1 MATFRKL
8 AVVLLVAVA
17 TTGCSSFS
25 GGSLSGWIP
34 GWPKKQDQGLSWTT
48 PDLSKTY
55 GNNRIGAERGATIE
69 PRTEMPK
76 PQEEGRIARMR
87 SAVTQSGP
95 VKAVTSV
102 FNRNAATTAV
112 AAAEPAFNPKT
123 DGGSVF
129 VGLAKLQE
137 SQGNVAAAAEAYER
151 ALQAD
156 SSSLEALMGYA
167 RLQDRQGNFPR
178 ATQLYQTAVRLH
190 PNDAPAL
197 NDLGLCLSR
206 QGKKVEAQA
215 ALAQAVNL
223 KSDRT
228 LYRNNLAKLLVD
240 VGQPQLALDHLLAVH
255 APPVAHY
262 NLGYLLQQKNE
273 IGLARQAFARALE
286 LDPNLADAPV
296 AGDARRPAGGRGAA
310 VARRQPGSICS
321 GHASS
326 GGIAGRHTGSAC
338 RCAARQH
345 RLWLLL
351 AEPVLEVIPKADAK
365 PQAEASAGG
374 FAIPE
379 NNSYISTRTPCFF
392 SSAIWASAL
401 SKGLPASQ
409 TRRKGAKFFG
419 PAASSAAALA
429 SGARS
434 LILFRSIIS
443 MFSRFCLASGVMSS
457 IALSLNF
464 SSERLVTSDSGL
476 RS

>member
-1 MATFRKL
+1 MATFHKL
-8 AVVLLVAVA
+8 AALLLLAGA
-17 TTGCSSFS
+17 ITGCSSFS

-34 GWPKKQDQGLSWTT
+34 GWSKKPDQGLSWTT

-55 GNNRIGAERGATIE
+55 GNNIGAERGGTFE

-76 PQEEGRIARMR
+76 PEEEGRLARMR

-102 FNRNAATTAV
+102 FTRNKRVEAAAAV

-123 DGGSVF
+123 DGGSVY
-129 VGLAKLQE
+129 VGLARLQE

-151 ALQAD
+151 ALQTD
-156 SSSLEALMGYA
+156 SSNLEALLGYA

-190 PNDAPAL
+190 PNDAATL

-223 KSDRT
+223 KPDRT

-273 IGLARQAFARALE
+273 PILARQHFARALE
-286 LDPNLADAPV
+286 LDPNLADARQWLVMLDGQRV
-296 AGDARRPAGGRGAA
+296 AEAPP
-310 VARRQPGSICS
+310 QPGANQ
-321 GHASS
+321 GAY
-326 GGIAGRHTGSAC
+326 APAT
-338 RCAARQH
+338 
-345 RLWLLL
+345 
-351 AEPVLEVIPKADAK
+351 
-365 PQAEASAGG
+365 PQ
-374 FAIPE
+374 
-379 NNSYISTRTPCFF
+379 Y
-392 SSAIWASAL
+392 
-401 SKGLPASQ
+401 GLPA
-409 TRRKGAKFFG
+409 AV
-419 PAASSAAALA
+419 PAQPATSP
-429 SGARS
+429 RV
-434 LILFRSIIS
+434 SI
-443 MFSRFCLASGVMSS
+443 
-457 IALSLNF
+457 
-464 SSERLVTSDSGL
+464 DSGFYL
-476 RS
+476 PSRY